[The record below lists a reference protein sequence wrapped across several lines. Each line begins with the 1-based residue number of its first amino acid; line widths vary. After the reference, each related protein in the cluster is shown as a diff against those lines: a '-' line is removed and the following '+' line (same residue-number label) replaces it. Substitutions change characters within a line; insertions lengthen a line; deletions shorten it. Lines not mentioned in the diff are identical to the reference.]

1 MESNPLPASEP
12 MFTINLE
19 TGAAT
24 PLTEVTLQSVGLRER
39 QDLQRW
45 VTEHP
50 EIVGSELL
58 LVTTEFDQWELRG
71 QRVADRLDV
80 LFLDSTG
87 ALLVAEL
94 KRDQAGDTT
103 DLQALKYAAYC
114 DQLTLDDLSAAYA
127 KEHATDTDAALAALL
142 DHAPAIEDGEFAP
155 IRIRLVAGS
164 FGPSVTTLVLWLRD
178 RGIDIGCTEVTAH
191 LHDEHT
197 AVLTA
202 RQLLPLP
209 EAEDYLVRRR
219 RKEKEEETRRS
230 ERRKLSSVAILTR
243 AGVLRE
249 GDTLPLRI
257 EAFSADDRPSIEAA
271 IEADQSLARATWTG
285 LGGNRS
291 LRWDADGDN
300 YSPTRIVVL
309 LRERA
314 GLRPKPIP
322 GPDYWTIPSTGRS
335 MYEESKAHEASIGED
350 AP

>member
-1 MESNPLPASEP
+1 MEPTPLPPSEP
-12 MFTINLE
+12 MFTIDLA
-19 TGAAT
+19 TGTAT

-50 EIVGSELL
+50 EIVGPELL
-58 LVTTEFDQWELRG
+58 LVTTEFDQWEVRG

-80 LFLDSTG
+80 LMLDSTG
-87 ALLVAEL
+87 ALVVAEL
-94 KRDQAGDTT
+94 KRDQAADTT

-114 DQLTLDDLSAAYA
+114 DQLTLDDLAAAYA
-127 KEHATDTDAALAALL
+127 REHATDADTALAALL

-178 RGIDIGCTEVTAH
+178 RGIDIGCIEVTAH
-191 LHDEHT
+191 LHDDRT

-219 RKEKEEETRRS
+219 RKEQQEETRRS
-230 ERRKLSSVAILTR
+230 DRRKLSSVAILTR
-243 AGVLRE
+243 AGVLAE
-249 GDTLPLRI
+249 GDDVPLRV
-257 EAFSADDRPSIEAA
+257 EAFSADDRPAIEAA
-271 IEADQSLARATWTG
+271 VGADPSLAMATWTG

-291 LRWDADGDN
+291 LRWHADDGV
-300 YSPTRIVVL
+300 YSPTRIIGL

-314 GLRPKPIP
+314 GLQPKPIP
-322 GPDYWTIPSTGRS
+322 GPDYWTIPATGRS

-350 AP
+350 AS